1 MYKATR
7 VEQCLTLDQM
17 ISNFYRI
24 FGRYPCSV
32 DSKLVA
38 FGAPRWKFTT
48 GAVPCQYRSRISG
61 TGAVLARPLMTTRLR
76 VSTQYSDCT

>member
-48 GAVPCQYRSRISG
+48 GAVPCQYRSWSSG